1 MQTVDARGLSC
12 PGPVLETKKVLES
25 MKEGELEVLVD
36 NDVSR
41 DNVLKLA
48 ASAGHRTSVEKRAG
62 GYAVTITK
70 SSMLTSG
77 VEGIFSG
84 SDNMPLVV
92 LIKSGVFGTG
102 DDELG
107 RILMRS
113 FLYTLTEL
121 DKDIKAVILMNSGI
135 FLALEGS
142 DVLEM
147 LSSLQ
152 ASGTEVLVCGTCL
165 DFYGRKDQLRVGS
178 VTNMYSSV
186 DYLSM
191 GGVKTIVI

>member
-1 MQTVDARGLSC
+1 MQTVDARGLAC
-12 PGPVLETKKVLES
+12 PGPVLETKKMLES

-36 NDVSR
+36 NEVSR

-48 ASAGHRTSVEKRAG
+48 NSGGHRANAEKRAG

-92 LIKSGVFGTG
+92 LVKSGVFGSG
-102 DDELG
+102 DDDLG

-121 DKDIKAVILMNSGI
+121 DKDIKAVILMNGGI

-142 DVLEM
+142 EVLETLM
-147 LSSLQ
+147 TLQ
-152 ASGTEVLVCGTCL
+152 GRGTEVLVCGTCL
-165 DFYGRKDQLRVGS
+165 DFFEKKNQLRVGS
-178 VTNMYSSV
+178 ITNMYSSV

-191 GGVKTIVI
+191 DGVKTIVI